1 MARDPP
7 GFRQDHMGAFPAVP
21 PSGALFAVRLLGC
34 WVAGPVFLESRTMY
48 TGASLD
54 APHRDA
60 ATAASLPANPCFLL
74 GC

>member
-7 GFRQDHMGAFPAVP
+7 GLGRKHMGACPAVP

-34 WVAGPVFLESRTMY
+34 WATAPDLSESRPMY

-60 ATAASLPANPCFLL
+60 VTPASLPANPCFLL